1 MKKGDDFFRITF
13 NRQSEEVR
21 KFEQGIEA
29 LSERYGMSRPA
40 VIVMICNSFMEQKH
54 RLSVSPIADVA
65 SIPAIAAQPETE
77 PEESISNSDSVE
89 MLRAMGLM

>member
-13 NRQSEEVR
+13 NRQGEEVR

-40 VIVMICNSFMEQKH
+40 VIAMICNSFMEQEQ
-54 RLSVSPIADVA
+54 RLSVTPIVDVA
-65 SIPAIAAQPETE
+65 SIPAIAAQPE
-77 PEESISNSDSVE
+77 PESEENISASDSAE

>member
-13 NRQSEEVR
+13 NRQGEEVR
-21 KFEQGIEA
+21 KFEQGIEV

-40 VIVMICNSFMEQKH
+40 VIVMICNSFMEQEQ
-54 RLSVSPIADVA
+54 RLSVTPSANMAP
-65 SIPAIAAQPETE
+65 IPAIAAQPETK
-77 PEESISNSDSVE
+77 PEESISDSDSVE